1 MLTQETGRLI
11 LCQFRE
17 TDFESV
23 HAYASCYDNVKYM
36 PWGPN
41 DESDTKAFITRAI
54 TESEETPC
62 RDYEYAAVLKETGKL
77 IGACSISLKG
87 KDEAELGWI
96 LNRNYWQQGF
106 GTEMGAF
113 LLRFGF
119 EDQKLR
125 RIIAHCDT
133 ENHSSYRVMERIGMR
148 REGTLIENRPANKQS
163 GKKYCDEYSYAIL
176 RDEYDTQKEIMYY
189 KSLPVSFVDFIEVPE
204 LADDEIE
211 LICIEKTPAIPEKK
225 FVPAY
230 SFEIRRDGQ
239 KIGAISLRIGYTE
252 GLYYGGNI
260 GYGIDE
266 NFRGHNYAMK
276 ACKLLAPVIK
286 AHGMT
291 KILITNNNTNIA
303 SKRTCEKLAAK
314 LLRVARLPEWHD
326 LYKMGRRFSNI
337 FEWDL
342 SESNQNEFENS

>member
-1 MLTQETGRLI
+1 METQETERLF
-11 LCQFRE
+11 LRPFAE
-17 TDFESV
+17 SDFDAV
-23 HAYASCYDNVKYM
+23 HSYASCYENVKYM

-41 DESDTKAFITRAI
+41 DDSDTYAFISRAI

-62 RDYEYAAVLKETGKL
+62 RNYEYAAVLKETVKL
-77 IGACSISLKG
+77 VGACSISLKG

-96 LNRNYWQQGF
+96 LHRNYWRHGL

-119 EDQKLR
+119 EDLNLR

-133 ENHSSYRVMERIGMR
+133 DNYGSYRVMERIGMR

-163 GKKYCDEYSYAIL
+163 GKKYCDEYSYAVL
-176 RDEYDTQKEIMYY
+176 KDEYDTQKEIRYY
-189 KSLPVSFVDFIEVPE
+189 NSLPVSFIDFIEVPK

-211 LICIEKTPAIPEKK
+211 LFCIEKIPAIPEKR

-230 SFEIRRDGQ
+230 RFEIRKDGQ
-239 KIGAISLRIGYTE
+239 KIGAIHLRIGYTE

-266 NFRGHNYAMK
+266 AFRGHNYAMK
-276 ACKLLAPVIK
+276 ACKLLVPVIK
-286 AHGMT
+286 AHGLT
-291 KILITNNNTNIA
+291 KILITNDYTNIA
-303 SKRTCEKLAAK
+303 SRRTCEKLGAK

-326 LYKMGRRFSNI
+326 LYQMGRRFSNI
-337 FEWDL
+337 FEWSIIN
-342 SESNQNEFENS
+342 SE